1 MRSSAGLP
9 TGLFAPTAAAMA
21 ASNYQSPAAALFV
34 DQTNRAAQM
43 AFHRDYPFAVNSS
56 PKAVKAQAYGWL
68 NAIHY
73 LAPADTSGISV
84 CPKASA
90 GCKDLCLGWFSGQAG
105 IGDDNSTRRSRLDK
119 TRRFMHD
126 RKAYLADIVRQIE
139 RQQRLA
145 AKRGFKLCVRLNG
158 SSDIAWEG
166 IRLED
171 GRSLFERFPDVA
183 FVDYTKIARR
193 FDRALPPNYHL
204 TLSRS
209 ETNEGEC
216 IAALERGINVAIVFA
231 DKPAAWHGFEFRDY
245 RKRARASPRDQ
256 GILEILERSRL

>member
-1 MRSSAGLP
+1 M
-9 TGLFAPTAAAMA
+9 
-21 ASNYQSPAAALFV
+21 
-34 DQTNRAAQM
+34 
-43 AFHRDYPFAVNSS
+43 FHRDYPFAVTSS
-56 PKAVKAQAYGWL
+56 PKAVKAQAYGYL

-73 LAPADTSGISV
+73 LAPADTSGTNI

-90 GCKDLCLGWFSGQAG
+90 SSKTLCLGWFSGQAG
-105 IGDDNSTRRSRLDK
+105 MVSSDVQINNVRQSRLDK
-119 TRRFMHD
+119 THRFMRD

-145 AKRGFKLCVRLNG
+145 AKRRFKLCVRLNG

-171 GRSLFERFPDVA
+171 GKNLFERFPDVA

-193 FDRALPPNYHL
+193 FERALPPNYHL

-209 ETNEGEC
+209 ETNESEC
-216 IAALERGINVAIVFA
+216 IAALERGINVAVVFT
-231 DKPAAWHGFEFRDY
+231 DKPATWHGYECIDGDKHDLRQLDPRGIQGY
-245 RKRARASPRDQ
+245 VIALSPKGSKAKRDQ
-256 GILEILERSRL
+256 SGFVVR